1 MALLS
6 AERRSVELAAPLQIR
21 NTAFDQYRVV
31 LRRGQLTLLC
41 SAPSV
46 GKSLLA
52 RNVAAKS
59 GEVRTLYFSADSD
72 EYTVRTS
79 VLGSLTGQ
87 LLEEVEYHLANDP
100 GGKWREYYLGI
111 LRRAD
116 SVEWVFSPNINLDY
130 IILKLQAYAE
140 IYGDY
145 PDLTVIDNVGDMVTE
160 EDEEYAE
167 LRRIVRELRRIG
179 RRHETHILGLV
190 HAKGPYENGM
200 KPIDLGALLGNL
212 GKVPENVFGLH
223 WTDYSGQHV
232 AMTLPKLRGGKRGA
246 TIPLDIDY
254 ATGSVGGFY

>member
-1 MALLS
+1 MSLLS

-21 NTAFDQYRVV
+21 NRVFDEYRIK
-31 LRRGQLTLLC
+31 LRRGQFTLLC

-52 RNVAAKS
+52 RNLAAKS
-59 GEVRTLYFSADSD
+59 GAVRTLYFSADSD

-79 VLGSLTGQ
+79 VLGSLSGQ
-87 LLEEVEYHLANDP
+87 RLEEVEYHLSNDES
-100 GGKWREYYLGI
+100 GKWREYYLN
-111 LRRAD
+111 LLHRSD
-116 SVEWVFSPNINLDY
+116 SVEWVFTPSINLDY
-130 IILKLQAYAE
+130 ILLKLQAYAE

-167 LRRIVRELRRIG
+167 LRRICRELRRIG
-179 RRHETHILGLV
+179 RRCDTHMLGLV
-190 HAKGPYENGM
+190 HAKGPWENGL

-212 GKVPENVFGLH
+212 GKVPENVLGLH
-223 WTDYSGQHV
+223 WTDASRQRV
-232 AMTLPKLRGGKRGA
+232 AMTIPKLRGGKRGA
-246 TIPLDIDY
+246 TVPLEVNY